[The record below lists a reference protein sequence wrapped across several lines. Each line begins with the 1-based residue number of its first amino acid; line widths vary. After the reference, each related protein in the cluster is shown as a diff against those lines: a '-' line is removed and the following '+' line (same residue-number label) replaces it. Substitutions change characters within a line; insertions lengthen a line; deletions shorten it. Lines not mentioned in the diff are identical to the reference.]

1 MTKLNK
7 KRTDDLERSIYTAS
21 QGKLIFL
28 KFAHH
33 KLAIIGTIILIIF
46 YGVAIFANF
55 FAFNDP
61 QKYFDDYSNAPPMQI
76 RISDQDGL
84 SRPFYYGYT
93 KERNKKT
100 LQLEYR
106 TDTSKK
112 HYLTLFGKGY
122 DYKFLGMNF
131 DRHFI
136 AAEDG
141 TPFYLFGTDSLG
153 RDVLS
158 RIMYGARISLTIGL
172 VGVIISF
179 IMGCVLGGIS
189 GYYGGMVDTVIQRII
204 EFLLSIP
211 TLPLWM
217 ALSAALPRNW
227 TMMQTY
233 FCITIILSITSWTG
247 LARVVRGKII
257 SIKGEDY
264 VTAARLSGAGDMN
277 IIVKHLL
284 PSFLGYLIVN
294 LTISIPNMIL
304 GETSLSF
311 LGLGLQSPAISWGV
325 LLSDAQNIRTIAM
338 CPWIMIPGIFVVI
351 VVLAFNFVGD
361 GLRDA
366 ADPYS
371 ENK

>member
-1 MTKLNK
+1 MTKANK
-7 KRTDDLERSIYTAS
+7 KSTEEMERTVYTAS
-21 QGKLIFL
+21 QGKLILMKFL
-28 KFAHH
+28 HH
-33 KLAIIGTIILIIF
+33 KLALVGSIVLIIF

-55 FAFNDP
+55 FSYNDP
-61 QKYFDDYSNAPPMQI
+61 QIYFDEFSNTPPMQI
-76 RISDQDGL
+76 YFADENGL
-84 SRPFYYGYT
+84 SRPYYLGYV
-93 KERNKKT
+93 KERNSKT
-100 LQLEYR
+100 LQLEYKL
-106 TDTSKK
+106 DFSQK
-112 HYLTLFGKGY
+112 HYLSFFGKGY
-122 DYKFLGMNF
+122 EYTFLGMNCS
-131 DRHFI
+131 RHFI
-136 AAEDG
+136 SGEENH
-141 TPFYLFGTDSLG
+141 PFFLFGTDSLG
-153 RDVLS
+153 RDIFS
-158 RIMYGARISLTIGL
+158 RIIYGGRISLTIGL
-172 VGVIISF
+172 VGVVISF
-179 IMGCVLGGIS
+179 LLGCILGGIS
-189 GYYGGMVDTVIQRII
+189 GYYGGVIDTVIQRVI

-227 TMMQTY
+227 TMLQTY

-257 SIKGEDY
+257 SIKNEDY
-264 VTAARLSGAGDMN
+264 ITAARLSGAGDMN

-338 CPWIMIPGIFVVI
+338 CPWIMIPGVFVVL

-366 ADPYS
+366 ADPYKAS
-371 ENK
+371 